1 MKCRG
6 VDWGRTFDYYV
17 LKVLIKRDVYFGVEL
32 TGRPT
37 IRVVSHL

>member
-1 MKCRG
+1 MVEEEYLIIYPGGIDLRE
-6 VDWGRTFDYYV
+6 
-17 LKVLIKRDVYFGVEL
+17 IKRDVYIAVQL

>member
-1 MKCRG
+1 MAEEVYLIIYPG
-6 VDWGRTFDYYV
+6 GIV
-17 LKVLIKRDVYFGVEL
+17 LRQIRRDVYIAMEV